1 MTKFKTQ
8 HITNFYQSEL
18 EKLGQQQQLIDVRTS
33 EEYEI
38 GHINGAIL
46 HPVQQIETFDF
57 PKDRTYYIHCRSGA
71 RSQKAA
77 EFLSEKGYNV
87 LNLDGGFDAIKE
99 QLSNIE
105 TPNTHK
111 NISHSHELKANRIK
125 RDFSG
130 LQCPGPIVEINK
142 EMTKMSEGEQL
153 EVSVTDFGFKQDIQA
168 WVKQRGYHL
177 VMLEEN
183 VDHIHA
189 VIEKTKDKTMD
200 VTHEG
205 NGTTIVLFS
214 GELDKA
220 IAALII
226 ANGAKAAGRDVSIFF
241 TFWGLNALKK
251 INQSPVKKK
260 GLAKMFDMM
269 LPSQPEYMPISK
281 MNMFGLG
288 NVMMR
293 YVMKKKNVETLPTL
307 IEKAIEQDVKLI
319 ACTMS
324 MDVMGISK
332 EELREEVTFGGVG
345 AYIGDTEQARHNLF
359 I

>member
-1 MTKFKTQ
+1 MPNFKTQ
-8 HITNFYQSEL
+8 HITDWTLSEL
-18 EKLGQQQQLIDVRTS
+18 ETLAKNQQLIDVRTA
-33 EEYEI
+33 EEYEL
-38 GHINGAIL
+38 GHVHGALL
-46 HPVQQIETFDF
+46 HPVQQIETFDL
-57 PKDRTYYIHCRSGA
+57 PKDRTYYIYCRSGR
-71 RSQKAA
+71 RSHNAA
-77 EFLSEKGYNV
+77 EALATRGYEV
-87 LNLDGGFDAIKE
+87 VNLDGGFLAIESTASKSSKPTS
-99 QLSNIE
+99 QRAAQS
-105 TPNTHK
+105 
-111 NISHSHELKANRIK
+111 K
-125 RDFSG
+125 RVTRDYSG

-142 EMTKMSEGEQL
+142 EMMQMPEGTQL
-153 EVSVTDFGFKQDIQA
+153 EVTVTDLGFKQDIQS
-168 WVKQRGYHL
+168 WVKQRGFTL
-177 VMLEEN
+177 IALEEKA
-183 VDHIHA
+183 DHIHA
-189 VIEKTKDKTMD
+189 VIEKTKDKTMN

-220 IAALII
+220 LAALII

-251 INQSPVKKK
+251 VNQTPVKKT
-260 GLAKMFDMM
+260 GIAKMFDKM

-293 YVMKKKNVETLPTL
+293 YVMKKKNIETLPAL
-307 IEKAIEQDVKLI
+307 IDQAIEQGVKLI

-332 EELREEVTFGGVG
+332 EELREEVTYGGVG

>member
-1 MTKFKTQ
+1 MPNFKTQ
-8 HITNFYQSEL
+8 HITDWTLSEL
-18 EKLGQQQQLIDVRTS
+18 ETLAKNQQLIDVRTA
-33 EEYEI
+33 EEYEL
-38 GHINGAIL
+38 GHVHGALL
-46 HPVQQIETFDF
+46 HPVQQIETFDL
-57 PKDRTYYIHCRSGA
+57 PKDRTYYIYCRSGR
-71 RSQKAA
+71 RSHNAA
-77 EFLSEKGYNV
+77 EALATRGYEV
-87 LNLDGGFDAIKE
+87 VNLDGGFLAIESTSSKSSE
-99 QLSNIE
+99 PTSQRAAQS
-105 TPNTHK
+105 
-111 NISHSHELKANRIK
+111 K
-125 RDFSG
+125 RVTRDYSG

-142 EMTKMSEGEQL
+142 EMMQMPEGTQL
-153 EVSVTDFGFKQDIQA
+153 EVTVTDLGFKQDIQS
-168 WVKQRGYHL
+168 WVKQRGFTL
-177 VMLEEN
+177 IALEEKA
-183 VDHIHA
+183 DHIHA
-189 VIEKTKDKTMD
+189 VIEKTKDKTMN

-220 IAALII
+220 LAALII

-251 INQSPVKKK
+251 VNQTPVKKT
-260 GLAKMFDMM
+260 GIAKMFDKM

-293 YVMKKKNVETLPTL
+293 YVMKKKNIETLPAL
-307 IEKAIEQDVKLI
+307 INQAIEQGVKLI

-332 EELREEVTFGGVG
+332 EELREEVTYGGVG

>member
-1 MTKFKTQ
+1 MRNFKTQ
-8 HITNFYQSEL
+8 HITDWTLSEL
-18 EKLGQQQQLIDVRTS
+18 EILAKNQQLIDVRTA
-33 EEYEI
+33 EEYEL
-38 GHINGAIL
+38 GHVHGALL
-46 HPVQQIETFDF
+46 HPVQQIETFDL
-57 PKDRTYYIHCRSGA
+57 PKDRTYYIYCRSGR
-71 RSQKAA
+71 RSHNAA
-77 EFLSEKGYNV
+77 EALATRGYEV
-87 LNLDGGFDAIKE
+87 VNLDGGFLAIESTASKSSKPTS
-99 QLSNIE
+99 QRAAQS
-105 TPNTHK
+105 
-111 NISHSHELKANRIK
+111 K
-125 RDFSG
+125 RVTRDYSG

-142 EMTKMSEGEQL
+142 EMMQMPEGTQL
-153 EVSVTDFGFKQDIQA
+153 EVTVTDLGFKQDIQS
-168 WVKQRGYHL
+168 WVKQRGFTL
-177 VMLEEN
+177 IALEEKA
-183 VDHIHA
+183 DHIHA
-189 VIEKTKDKTMD
+189 VIEKTKDKTMN

-220 IAALII
+220 LAALII

-251 INQSPVKKK
+251 VNQTPVKKT
-260 GLAKMFDMM
+260 GIAKMFDKM

-293 YVMKKKNVETLPTL
+293 YVMKKKNIETLPAL
-307 IEKAIEQDVKLI
+307 IDQAIEQGVKLI

-324 MDVMGISK
+324 MDVMGVSK
-332 EELREEVTFGGVG
+332 EELREEVTYGGVG

>member
-1 MTKFKTQ
+1 MPNFKTQ
-8 HITNFYQSEL
+8 HITDWTLSEL
-18 EKLGQQQQLIDVRTS
+18 EILAKNQQLIDVRTA
-33 EEYEI
+33 EEYEL
-38 GHINGAIL
+38 GHVHGALL

-57 PKDRTYYIHCRSGA
+57 PKDRTYYIYCRSGR
-71 RSQKAA
+71 RSHNAA
-77 EFLSEKGYNV
+77 EALATRGYEV
-87 LNLDGGFDAIKE
+87 VNLDGGFLAIESTASKSSKPTS
-99 QLSNIE
+99 QRAAQS
-105 TPNTHK
+105 
-111 NISHSHELKANRIK
+111 K
-125 RDFSG
+125 RVTRDYSG

-142 EMTKMSEGEQL
+142 EMMQMPEGTQL
-153 EVSVTDFGFKQDIQA
+153 EVTVTDLGFKQDIQS
-168 WVKQRGYHL
+168 WVKQRGFTL
-177 VMLEEN
+177 IALEEKA
-183 VDHIHA
+183 DHIHA
-189 VIEKTKDKTMD
+189 VIEKTKDKTMN

-220 IAALII
+220 LAALII

-251 INQSPVKKK
+251 VNQTPVKKT
-260 GLAKMFDMM
+260 GIAKMFDKM

-293 YVMKKKNVETLPTL
+293 YVMKKKNIETLPAL
-307 IEKAIEQDVKLI
+307 INQAIEQDVKLI

-332 EELREEVTFGGVG
+332 EELREEVTYGGVG